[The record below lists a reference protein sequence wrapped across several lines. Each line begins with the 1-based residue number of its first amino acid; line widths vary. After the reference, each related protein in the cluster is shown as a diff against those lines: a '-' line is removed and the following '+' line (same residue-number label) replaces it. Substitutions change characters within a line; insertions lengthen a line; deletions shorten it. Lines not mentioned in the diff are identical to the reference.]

1 MNANKLNW
9 TKLGQKG
16 HLLQEKLFLM
26 VKDIL
31 SLEDTNIC
39 NQHDSSITN
48 FYPDFKFYS
57 PSYINV
63 NSPLKWFQKD
73 KVYH

>member
-1 MNANKLNW
+1 
-9 TKLGQKG
+9 
-16 HLLQEKLFLM
+16 M

-39 NQHDSSITN
+39 NQHDNSISN
-48 FYPDFKFYS
+48 FYPHFKFYS

-63 NSPLKWFQKD
+63 NSPLKDGSKNL
-73 KVYH
+73 KAYH